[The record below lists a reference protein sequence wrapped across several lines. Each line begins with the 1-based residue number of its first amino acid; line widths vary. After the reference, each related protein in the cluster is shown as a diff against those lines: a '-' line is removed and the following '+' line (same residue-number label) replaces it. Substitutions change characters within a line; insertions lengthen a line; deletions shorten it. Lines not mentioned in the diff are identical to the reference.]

1 MDNDFE
7 ILDEEVVYD
16 QKKYYEVIVCKK
28 TESKINLNDDELL
41 KQITLFEEQL
51 SLMKKAIKE
60 EDEESIK
67 SMMRLSTLRRSYFD
81 E

>member
-1 MDNDFE
+1 
-7 ILDEEVVYD
+7 
-16 QKKYYEVIVCKK
+16 
-28 TESKINLNDDELL
+28 
-41 KQITLFEEQL
+41 
-51 SLMKKAIKE
+51 MKKAIKE